1 MAGVS
6 SSRLKLTIRGPV
18 PLKKDVFDRVNAAAP
33 DVRPWYPP
41 CMTTMLFRL
50 VDALATLMAASTA
63 SDPEFQKK
71 KLSKLGS
78 GIMVSSD
85 STSWT

>member
-1 MAGVS
+1 
-6 SSRLKLTIRGPV
+6 
-18 PLKKDVFDRVNAAAP
+18 
-33 DVRPWYPP
+33 
-41 CMTTMLFRL
+41 MTTMLFRL

-85 STSWT
+85 STSWTYGSDRAMAHWMWIMDWA